1 MPSCQL
7 QKVRMAPQGAEKNP
21 GFGIRF
27 CCQGPLAGEKKTG
40 GGLLGNR
47 AKVPFGKL
55 ILEKEDTHSL
65 RVNEKRHKVK
75 MKFIMFLIF
84 FLIFVFLN
92 KTVCKTAI
100 LSPWQS
106 DP

>member
-1 MPSCQL
+1 MSTSKSQNGPTRGR
-7 QKVRMAPQGAEKNP
+7 KEPW
-21 GFGIRF
+21 IWF

-84 FLIFVFLN
+84 FLIFF
-92 KTVCKTAI
+92 
-100 LSPWQS
+100 
-106 DP
+106 